1 MSAFRLQVKYKDEDK
16 KIGTFTPW
24 KKRELTKFSV
34 NLLTQ
39 PILNQKILIEVESL
53 SPMDY
58 FIYQVISRGKLVDS
72 NMVVVP
78 TRTYHVFSIPA
89 TFELL
94 PSAQLIVYYFDQE
107 QIVSSKVEI
116 KIKSSDVRLTN
127 SVDLSLSTNQSE
139 PSHFVNISVHT
150 NPRSYVGLL
159 GVDQS
164 VLLLKENNDLTIDNA
179 LAEINR
185 FQQKTAR
192 PWPQGNK
199 FENFEVNLGRINE
212 LQVCYSLKIGYYFAG
227 IGRHIVHKCL
237 DTTSATRTC

>member
-1 MSAFRLQVKYKDEDK
+1 MILEFSPFRCFDSVCFWLQVKYKDEDK

-24 KKRELTKFSV
+24 KKRELARFSV
-34 NLLTQ
+34 KLLTQQ
-39 PILNQKILIEVESL
+39 PILNEKILIEVESL
-53 SPMDY
+53 HPMDY

-89 TFELL
+89 TFEIL

-116 KIKSSDVRLTN
+116 KIKSTDVRLAN
-127 SVDLSLSTNQSE
+127 FVDLNLSTNQTE
-139 PSHFVNISVHT
+139 PSRFVNISVHS

-164 VLLLKENNDLTIDNA
+164 VLLLKDNNDLTIDNA

-185 FQQKTAR
+185 FQQKTAHSLQ
-192 PWPQGNK
+192 QGNK
-199 FENFEVNLGRINE
+199 FENFEVNSGQKTNCKVLFTENRLLI
-212 LQVCYSLKIGYYFAG
+212 C
-227 IGRHIVHKCL
+227 RH
-237 DTTSATRTC
+237 